1 MSIKAK
7 IKKKLKIHV
16 LESTIKGTRRS
27 TPAMVYE
34 VPKPANY
41 DELVKRVKENHPEL
55 NQ

>member
-1 MSIKAK
+1 MSIKKK
-7 IKKKLKIHV
+7 IKSL
-16 LESTIKGTRRS
+16 IKNKAFKASMSGSIKS
-27 TPAMVYE
+27 TPLYIYE

>member
-41 DELVKRVKENHPEL
+41 DELVKRVKKNHPEL
-55 NQ
+55 DK